1 MFCTRLLNRPK
12 NDIRNSKGKDGGNT
26 SKQVFQSYFYLCIT
40 GGTPSSF
47 DLCKDTVTNKEGL
60 QREYNNSKY
69 FSRNPTAPSWG
80 YLEVLRASDL
90 NVLSFYYRCLS
101 LKGFWSFSP
110 PPFLL
115 RRQGAKTEISWTK
128 GQFILWTVCELE
140 AKHASV
146 CLFFLFFFLFF
157 F

>member
-115 RRQGAKTEISWTK
+115 RRQGAKTEIS
-128 GQFILWTVCELE
+128 
-140 AKHASV
+140 
-146 CLFFLFFFLFF
+146 
-157 F
+157 

>member
-1 MFCTRLLNRPK
+1 MK
-12 NDIRNSKGKDGGNT
+12 
-26 SKQVFQSYFYLCIT
+26 
-40 GGTPSSF
+40 
-47 DLCKDTVTNKEGL
+47 L

-115 RRQGAKTEISWTK
+115 TLAYPSDPAKCFPSGQGAMFPMALWSQPLHSWCCKDSSPAQDFGSLRTGREPCWFLISCWSSSTRPRP
-128 GQFILWTVCELE
+128 E
-140 AKHASV
+140 
-146 CLFFLFFFLFF
+146 
-157 F
+157 